1 MAGRVRANSAGPRL
15 PFHSYEGQNGHA
27 GMKPIWSIALNP
39 TMGRTELMN
48 LAGQEPARRPNTAG
62 TGLVAPCTR
71 KIPYRSYVVR
81 APSLARVR
89 LDTSAC
95 LHISGLL
102 VPVTR
107 ISWQPAPV
115 PEPA

>member
-1 MAGRVRANSAGPRL
+1 
-15 PFHSYEGQNGHA
+15 
-27 GMKPIWSIALNP
+27 MKNIWSIALNP

-48 LAGQEPARRPNTAG
+48 LAGWEPAKAG
-62 TGLVAPCTR
+62 PGRDRAGCTR

-81 APSLARVR
+81 APSLGRVR

>member
-62 TGLVAPCTR
+62 TGLV
-71 KIPYRSYVVR
+71 VR
-81 APSLARVR
+81 GAFTCGRVR
-89 LDTSAC
+89 LDTSVC